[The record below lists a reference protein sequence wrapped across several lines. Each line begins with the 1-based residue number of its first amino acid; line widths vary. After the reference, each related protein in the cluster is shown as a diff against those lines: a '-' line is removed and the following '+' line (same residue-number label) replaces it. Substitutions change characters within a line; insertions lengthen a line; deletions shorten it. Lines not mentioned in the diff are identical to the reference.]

1 MGETLHKRG
10 IGKILAQRYKKRI
23 TVTQGRT
30 NFQKQPIHLK
40 TSSSDIYTIPDYGF
54 FPSRTSLKPQI
65 TIRKPIKS
73 PVFSPTLLQIYCIGL
88 IGLIIHLFWV
98 WAEICYPTL
107 IYSTQSQIDSAITL
121 LIFGK
126 NHIFVSI
133 FSRESYF
140 GPYFL
145 FPTFL
150 VPIQKNTLCFNPYC
164 HLTNRKYLHGRWSAL
179 LTLRTPTCP
188 LK

>member
-40 TSSSDIYTIPDYGF
+40 TSSLDIYTIPDYGF

-121 LIFGK
+121 LILAK
-126 NHIFVSI
+126 IT
-133 FSRESYF
+133 FSSL
-140 GPYFL
+140 YFL
-145 FPTFL
+145 AIPTL
-150 VPIQKNTLCFNPYC
+150 IPIFYFQRFQSLFRKTRYVLIPTVIS
-164 HLTNRKYLHGRWSAL
+164 LTENIYMADGVH
-179 LTLRTPTCP
+179 C
-188 LK
+188 

>member
-88 IGLIIHLFWV
+88 IIHLFWV

-121 LIFGK
+121 LILAK
-126 NHIFVSI
+126 IT
-133 FSRESYF
+133 FSSL
-140 GPYFL
+140 YFL
-145 FPTFL
+145 AIPTL
-150 VPIQKNTLCFNPYC
+150 VPIFYFQCFQSLFRKTRYVLIPTVIS
-164 HLTNRKYLHGRWSAL
+164 LTENIYMADGVH
-179 LTLRTPTCP
+179 C
-188 LK
+188 